1 MPIERNLK
9 MCKDRNKELNKII
22 ENYLEYENRQIDNHM
37 RKSKKQ
43 MIFIMI
49 CFLLVVIFWI
59 YLEVYLIPGMLG
71 Q

>member
-9 MCKDRNKELNKII
+9 MCEDRNKELNKII

-49 CFLLVVIFWI
+49 CFLLAVIFWL